1 VGLLAAVAL
10 GELNFDQ
17 IPDRVRVA
25 ASYQPDPVPK
35 ELYDELFREF
45 VGLYRRNRKAYAR
58 LNRERAS

>member
-1 VGLLAAVAL
+1 
-10 GELNFDQ
+10 
-17 IPDRVRVA
+17 VA